1 MDESLTGRHV
11 SSPLLQVSCLL
22 TSLFKRNYNLLK
34 ETARMLSEVFQLMA
48 DNKNRPGETDESGFG
63 ENYISLT
70 DEDGVETE
78 FKIVD
83 SIDLDE
89 GSYVALE
96 PTPDDP
102 VAYLNSDGALVILKV
117 IEEDGEEILVTI
129 DDDDEYDEIADIF
142 MGRLSDLYD
151 FDTNDDSE

>member
-1 MDESLTGRHV
+1 
-11 SSPLLQVSCLL
+11 
-22 TSLFKRNYNLLK
+22 
-34 ETARMLSEVFQLMA
+34 MLSEVLKFMA
-48 DNKNRPGETDESGFG
+48 ENRNRPGETDESGFG

-102 VAYLNSDGALVILKV
+102 VAYLNSDGSLVILKV
-117 IEEDGEEILVTI
+117 VEEDGEEILATI

-151 FDTNDDSE
+151 FDTDDDSE

>member
-1 MDESLTGRHV
+1 
-11 SSPLLQVSCLL
+11 
-22 TSLFKRNYNLLK
+22 
-34 ETARMLSEVFQLMA
+34 MLSEVLKFMA
-48 DNKNRPGETDESGFG
+48 ENRNRPGETDESGFG

-102 VAYLNSDGALVILKV
+102 VAYLNSDGSLVILKV
-117 IEEDGEEILVTI
+117 VEEDGEEILATI
-129 DDDDEYDEIADIF
+129 DDDDEYDEIADIL
-142 MGRLSDLYD
+142 REKLKSLSSKEAIKETAKENDIPKNVVYD
-151 FDTNDDSE
+151 IYLKNFKD